1 VSRTFS
7 ASAPLL
13 LPLLSPE
20 LHIPESTNRGNLHSG
35 GKQGFYIQRGK
46 ARRFAFRKGKQ
57 KDLLSGGKDQ
67 AGKRKEL
74 CISAYLG
81 KGLKRLLCA
90 QWAAF
95 NCQLFKPL
103 STENL
108 REKLSLACQLIFF
121 GLSAH
126 SFLPVD

>member
-1 VSRTFS
+1 MSRTFS

-67 AGKRKEL
+67 VGKTKEFAL
-74 CISAYLG
+74 KGEKRFALRVKGVHNQRG
-81 KGLKRLLCA
+81 KHGHI
-90 QWAAF
+90 W
-95 NCQLFKPL
+95 PL
-103 STENL
+103 DLN
-108 REKLSLACQLIFF
+108 
-121 GLSAH
+121 
-126 SFLPVD
+126 